1 MLQQNKVFDY
11 VLAHI
16 DDVKKTAWEG
26 WMSTAFLSKCVEW
39 LQSQYENGNKEVEKF
54 MNDNNITSAVW
65 AYMYF

>member
-16 DDVKKTAWEG
+16 DDVKRTAWEG
-26 WMSTAFLSKCVEW
+26 WMATAFLSKCVEW
-39 LQSQYENGNKEVEKF
+39 LQSQLEQGNKEVEKF
-54 MNDNNITSAVW
+54 MNDNNITSDVW